1 MARPVGSKNKSKP
14 IVVTDGYAEAFT
26 GAGTRRDRSS
36 GTKIKSAVFL
46 DNQTLA
52 DMYLGDG
59 MARRI
64 IDIPAE
70 EMTRAGIDIENM
82 EDDVLED
89 SIEAKLDELDAM
101 KHHNDALRWSRLF
114 GGCAMV
120 YGLNDGGTLDTPLNE
135 DGIQDVEFIRTYDRW
150 QATIQSRYT
159 DPALANYGDPEM
171 WQISPMSGGNSY
183 YVHESRLH
191 MFDGDAVPDSL
202 RYSNQGWGCSTLQSC
217 IDQLT
222 RLGMSHQW
230 ANMLLERSQ
239 QAVHSIPGLSTT
251 LRQPNG
257 EQMMQKRVDVV
268 DMVRGI
274 LNTIVIDGEEDY
286 TVTSQ
291 SMTGIPDVL
300 DRFAEALSA
309 VTGIPVTVLMGRSP
323 GGMSATGKS
332 DLDNWYARIES
343 MQNDILRKPLVR
355 LIRYIKIALGAGSEI
370 DFKLCFKPLA
380 IMSDTEKATVD
391 KLKADANKV
400 QSEADANYA
409 SIGALL
415 PNEIRKTISDDYEL
429 PEDDEL
435 TPAEVTA
442 AVQDQSGVNS
452 RVAVQ

>member
-1 MARPVGSKNKSKP
+1 MARPVGSKNKSKS
-14 IVVTDGYAEAFT
+14 VVINDGYLESFT

-36 GTKIKSAVFL
+36 GTKIKSAFFL
-46 DNQTLA
+46 DNQTLT
-52 DMYLGDG
+52 DMYIGDG

-64 IDIPAE
+64 VDIPAE
-70 EMTRAGIDIENM
+70 EMTRAGIDIEDM
-82 EDDVLED
+82 EDDALED

-114 GGCAMV
+114 GGCVMV
-120 YGLNDGGTLDTPLNE
+120 YGLNDGGTLDMPLNE
-135 DGIQDVEFIRTYDRW
+135 DGIQDVEFIRTYDRY
-150 QATIQSRYT
+150 QATIQNRYS
-159 DPALANYGDPEM
+159 DPSLPNFGDPEL
-171 WQISPMSGGNSY
+171 WQISPLSGGTSY
-183 YVHESRLH
+183 MVHDSRLH
-191 MFDGDAVPDSL
+191 MFDGDAVPDL
-202 RYSNQGWGCSTLQSC
+202 MRYANQGWGCSTLQSC
-217 IDQLT
+217 VDQLT

-239 QAVHSIPGLSTT
+239 QAVHKIPGLSNT

-257 EQMMQKRVDVV
+257 EQLMQKRVDVV

-286 TVTSQ
+286 VVSSQ

-300 DRFAEALSA
+300 DRFAESLSA

-343 MQNDILRKPLVR
+343 MQNDILRKPLLR
-355 LIRYIKIALGAGSEI
+355 LIRYIKISLNAGSEM

-380 IMSDTEKATVD
+380 IMSNNEKATVS

-400 QSEADANYA
+400 QSEADINYA
-409 SIGALL
+409 GIGVLL
-415 PNEIRKTISDDYEL
+415 PNEIRKTIADDYEL
-429 PEDDEL
+429 AEDDEL
-435 TPAEVTA
+435 TPAEIAAAIGAQTTTA
-442 AVQDQSGVNS
+442 TVQ
-452 RVAVQ
+452 